1 MMQVNVDAS
10 SVLAA
15 AIDDMMRTKKNE
27 VRRGGNKEPHTAKP
41 PLPLKTMAPRAIATP
56 AALLLRLLLV
66 VVYILPFVQSYST
79 LYQPTPP
86 PGLPPSLSRRA
97 NYDGRKTQL
106 LKHTPLK
113 PLSAYSVSAGA
124 AKDSNIPSLWRSSF
138 WKLPTPLEKLA
149 SEFGFF
155 HEGKM

>member
-1 MMQVNVDAS
+1 M
-10 SVLAA
+10 
-15 AIDDMMRTKKNE
+15 IEPTKKNE
-27 VRRGGNKEPHTAKP
+27 VKFGGGQRKHTAKP
-41 PLPLKTMAPRAIATP
+41 LPPFQLKTMMSPRAIATP
-56 AALLLRLLLV
+56 AALLFRLHLV

-86 PGLPPSLSRRA
+86 PGLPPELSKRT

-106 LKHTPLK
+106 LKHSTLK

-124 AKDSNIPSLWRSSF
+124 AKDSNRPSLWRSSF

-155 HEGKM
+155 HKGKM